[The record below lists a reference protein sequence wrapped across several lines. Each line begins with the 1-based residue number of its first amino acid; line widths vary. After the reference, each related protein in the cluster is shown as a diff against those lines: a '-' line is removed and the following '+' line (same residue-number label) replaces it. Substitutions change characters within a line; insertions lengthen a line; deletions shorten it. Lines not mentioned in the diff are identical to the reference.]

1 MSFNDVKGMST
12 VELAK
17 KQKTLTKDIFT
28 AKMKNS
34 LGQLSNPLEIRKMRR
49 ELARI
54 NTAISQKKLA

>member
-1 MSFNDVKGMST
+1 MKFSDVKDMSK

-17 KQKTLTKDIFT
+17 KQKALVKDVFN

-54 NTAISQKKLA
+54 KTAISQKSAQ

>member
-1 MSFNDVKGMST
+1 MKFTEIKDMSNA
-12 VELAK
+12 ELVK
-17 KQKTLTKDIFT
+17 KQKVATKEIFT

-54 NTAISQKKLA
+54 KTAISQKSAQ

>member
-1 MSFNDVKGMST
+1 MKFTEIKDMSNA
-12 VELAK
+12 ELVK
-17 KQKTLTKDIFT
+17 KQKAAAKEIFT

-54 NTAISQKKLA
+54 KTAISQKSAQ

>member
-1 MSFNDVKGMST
+1 MKFTDIKDMSKT
-12 VELAK
+12 ELAK
-17 KQKTLTKDIFT
+17 KQKSLAKDIFS

-54 NTAISQKKLA
+54 KTAISQKSAQ

>member
-1 MSFNDVKGMST
+1 MSFNDIKGMST

-17 KQKTLTKDIFT
+17 KQKSLTKDIFT